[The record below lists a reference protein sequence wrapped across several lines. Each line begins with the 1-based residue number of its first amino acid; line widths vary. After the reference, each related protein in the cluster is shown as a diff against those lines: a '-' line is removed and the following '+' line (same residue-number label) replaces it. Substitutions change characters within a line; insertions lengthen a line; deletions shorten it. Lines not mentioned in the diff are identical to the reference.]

1 MQTPLNLLYL
11 LMFMSAGCA
20 TANPVN
26 DMPPIDPNSAIYEV
40 PVKEGV
46 SYQDLLDSLKSVSA
60 GMNYVS
66 PASFNI
72 AEQMKKRRCV

>member
-26 DMPPIDPNSAIYEV
+26 DMPPIDPNSAIYEGDMA
-40 PVKEGV
+40 PPDPEP
-46 SYQDLLDSLKSVSA
+46 
-60 GMNYVS
+60 MNR
-66 PASFNI
+66 P
-72 AEQMKKRRCV
+72 